1 MADTDEFIN
10 PKGLEY
16 LIPQLN
22 TTEYGQSHQHEADK
36 GLDTKVYWANIK
48 GDITQQTDL
57 WQILTD
63 MEEEIAQISPSGDVF
78 VYKGQVP
85 TYADLPNDAK
95 VGDVWDVAEDGAN
108 YVWNGTNWDKL
119 SDNIDLSEYAKLEDV
134 YTKLELDELLDT
146 RFEYVYT
153 KSEMDLLLTDKAS
166 VAELN
171 AVAGNLDIEAQARVQ
186 ADGTLQTNIN
196 KVAEDLQRHIEEAED
211 DFVTREDF
219 NQETQART
227 EKDTALE
234 NKFNNYMDI
243 ETTANYVTGEIDNL
257 ANTVSQL
264 YVGKSEIYDNY
275 LVDYYQKT
283 ETYSKDQ
290 VDELIQDIDAGQ
302 LRTDLEQEIQDRQ
315 AADKALDGRLD
326 TLEAKD
332 VVEYTDIS
340 NPENPNRKA
349 IVFKNHDGVFGK
361 DTDGNTRNIAMISKY
376 NVADFGTPHLHT
388 NLNTQQIV
396 TVNDV
401 QAVLTDKNLNN
412 VLLAGDNVTIDEE
425 LVTEPTTGFVFKTYT
440 VNAELS
446 GTSTKIDELADA
458 LEAEVQD
465 RQNGDEALQNDL
477 TQLATDLE
485 TGLSAK
491 ANVSETY
498 NKSEVDEMIA
508 DLDVETIFHF
518 KGSLATVADL
528 DNVENPKVGDVY
540 NITETG
546 ANYAWDGTVWD
557 KLSETIDLSPYDTIE
572 AREAAMNA
580 LLAKI
585 WTGSLANGHLYS
597 KKTNAQGG
605 YALIFNES
613 DGGGSQVYDK
623 TDDVISYIG
632 TNLEEGEGAENGVNV
647 QIYSKNKTTNEG
659 VRINVNTQKAYY
671 LKGANVPN
679 PAEREIAVVDDI
691 TTAKAEIQEA
701 LDEKA
706 SQQEFED
713 LQSTVDDSLAHQDG
727 NIQTLLLQ
735 MQELASKIEDLKSLD
750 YEVVSFYDGG
760 ETQYNNPIKDFQ
772 LSGHITSPAVITSN
786 SVTLKEA
793 TMTGTYMDLYADQDV
808 TIKQSSFSGSVPKAT
823 SNAIM
828 RLRANGYI
836 TVRDYNFEIEKAYNG
851 IECNLTEAA
860 AKSIIIDGV
869 DFNGPLSNNGVNVF
883 GMADGGVLTIANCHF
898 KKVSNMIR
906 ISNRLNTT
914 WTINLINCVCDEWET
929 NSDYTG
935 AILLQDYISKSAA
948 EVETRNEF
956 SKLTI
961 NIQNLT
967 KPDGTKLTPT
977 DNLSTICG
985 SKDNN
990 QILYV
995 YDSFHGVRPYDTG
1008 IYPTIHI
1015 I

>member
-196 KVAEDLQRHIEEAED
+196 KVAADLAEHIADADANAATKSELAS
-211 DFVTREDF
+211 
-219 NQETQART
+219 ETEART
-227 EKDTALE
+227 NA
-234 NKFNNYMDI
+234 
-243 ETTANYVTGEIDNL
+243 
-257 ANTVSQL
+257 
-264 YVGKSEIYDNY
+264 
-275 LVDYYQKT
+275 
-283 ETYSKDQ
+283 
-290 VDELIQDIDAGQ
+290 DE
-302 LRTDLEQEIQDRQ
+302 
-315 AADKALDGRLD
+315 ALDGRLD

-401 QAVLTDKNLNN
+401 QAVLTDKNLDN

-465 RQNGDEALQNDL
+465 RQNSDEALQNDL
-477 TQLATDLE
+477 AQLATDLE

-518 KGSLATVADL
+518 KGSLTTVADL

-623 TDDVISYIG
+623 TDDVISYVG

-679 PAEREIAVVDDI
+679 PAAREIAVVDDI
-691 TTAKAEIQEA
+691 TTAKVEIQEA

-735 MQELASKIEDLKSLD
+735 MEELASKIEDLKSLD

-836 TVRDYNFEIEKAYNG
+836 TVRDYDFEIEKAYNG

-883 GMADGGVLTIANCHF
+883 GMADGGVLTVANCHF
-898 KKVSNMIR
+898 KKVSNILR

-995 YDSFHGVRPYDTG
+995 YDSFHGVRPYDAS